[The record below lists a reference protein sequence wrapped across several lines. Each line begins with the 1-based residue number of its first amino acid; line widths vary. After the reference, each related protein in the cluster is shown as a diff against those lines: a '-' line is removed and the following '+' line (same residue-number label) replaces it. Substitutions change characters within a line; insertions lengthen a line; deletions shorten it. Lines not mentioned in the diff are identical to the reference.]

1 MTVKIVSM
9 VRIQEAP
16 QQSEADLRV
25 FELQAEICQT
35 MANPKRLQIVSLL
48 KDGELSVGEMVRAM
62 GVPKANASQHLSIM
76 RQKGLIISRREGT
89 TIFYRLAS
97 PKITE
102 ACSIMRE
109 VLLALPSGSRDSFKK
124 HSWRRGDTLA
134 SFSSFSGACYLQRAK
149 IDSA

>member
-1 MTVKIVSM
+1 MI
-9 VRIQEAP
+9 RIHEAP
-16 QQSEADLRV
+16 QESKADLRV

-35 MANPKRLQIVSLL
+35 MANPKRLQIVDLL
-48 KDGELSVGEMVRAM
+48 KKEELSVGELVRAM
-62 GVPKANASQHLSIM
+62 GIPKANVSQHLSIM

-109 VLLALPSGSRDSFKK
+109 VLLTLLAGQETLSRNI
-124 HSWRRGDTLA
+124 RGVKETP
-134 SFSSFSGACYLQRAK
+134 
-149 IDSA
+149 

>member
-109 VLLALPSGSRDSFKK
+109 VLLTLLAGQETLSRNI
-124 HSWRRGDTLA
+124 RGA
-134 SFSSFSGACYLQRAK
+134 GE
-149 IDSA
+149 IP

>member
-1 MTVKIVSM
+1 MIRT
-9 VRIQEAP
+9 QGAL

-35 MANPKRLQIVSLL
+35 LASPKRLQIVNLL
-48 KDGELSVGEMVRAM
+48 KGGELSVGEMVRAM

-76 RQKGLIISRREGT
+76 RQKGLIIARREGT

-109 VLLALPSGSRDSFKK
+109 VLLTLLAGQETLSRNI
-124 HSWRRGDTLA
+124 RGI
-134 SFSSFSGACYLQRAK
+134 GEMP
-149 IDSA
+149 